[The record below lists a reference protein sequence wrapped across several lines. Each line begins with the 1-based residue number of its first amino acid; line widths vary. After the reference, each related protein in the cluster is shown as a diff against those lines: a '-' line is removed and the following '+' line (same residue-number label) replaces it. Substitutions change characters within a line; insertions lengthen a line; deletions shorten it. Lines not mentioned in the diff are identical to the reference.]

1 MVSVIAS
8 SVRKGN
14 VLEMDGKLFVVIR
27 AENVHP
33 GKGTPITH
41 LEMRRISD
49 GVKIKERFRTTDSLE
64 KAFIDQGKYNYL
76 YQDGDNYVFM
86 EPNTYDQVTV
96 PGGVIGDA
104 AVYLTENME
113 LSISQHNGVP
123 IAVELPPRVILEIVE
138 TEPVLKGRTASSSF
152 KPAMLSNGVRTMV
165 PPHIVTGTR
174 VVVQTED
181 GAYLERAKN

>member
-49 GVKIKERFRTTDSLE
+49 GVKVKERFRTTDSLE
-64 KAFIDQGKYNYL
+64 KAFIDQGKYHYL
-76 YQDGDNYVFM
+76 YRDGDNYVFM
-86 EPNTYDQVTV
+86 EPNTFDQITV
-96 PGGVIGDA
+96 PGGIVGDA

-138 TEPVLKGRTASSSF
+138 TEPVLKGQTASSSF

-165 PPHIVTGTR
+165 PPHIVAGTR